1 MRINEL
7 STAKLFKNRKEWREW
22 LENNYSIEEGIW
34 LIHYKKKSIKQ
45 SVCHLEAVE
54 EALCFGW
61 IDSKLKRIDD
71 ERYILRYTPRK
82 GKSVWSKINKDAAKK
97 MMKHGKMTEAGL
109 EKINLAKKQG
119 LWDTA
124 YTNLK
129 KDRMPSD
136 LKKALLEYKI
146 AWKNFNNFANSYRN
160 TYIGWVNN
168 TKSEETRKKR
178 IKEVVKRSIVNKKPG
193 IE

>member
-1 MRINEL
+1 MTINEL
-7 STAKLFKNRKEWREW
+7 SIAKLFKNREEWRKW
-22 LENNYSIEEGIW
+22 LKDYHFKEEGLW
-34 LIHYKKKSIKQ
+34 LIHYKKNSRKQ
-45 SVCHLEAVE
+45 SVSHPDAVE

-82 GKSVWSKINKDAAKK
+82 GKSVWSKINKDAAEK
-97 MMKHGKMTEAGL
+97 MIELGKMTDAGL

-129 KDRMPSD
+129 KDRLPSD
-136 LKKALLEYKI
+136 LKRALFEDKL
-146 AWKNFNNFANSYRN
+146 AWKNFNKFSNSYRN
-160 TYIGWVNN
+160 SYIGWVKSA
-168 TKSEETRKKR
+168 KSEETRKRR
-178 IKEVVKRSIVNKKPG
+178 IDVVVKRSFLNKKPG
-193 IE
+193 E